1 MLGPLRC
8 GQAVTVW
15 GCFKRL
21 AIKKR
26 SSQNTQ
32 FSRGFD
38 RLVDS
43 PIWGTRAGAERMR
56 GTPRVYK
63 PMLFSVW
70 KPGGTGACRCARS
83 SRRCARSA

>member
-15 GCFKRL
+15 GCFTRL

-26 SSQNTQ
+26 SSENTQ

-38 RLVDS
+38 HL
-43 PIWGTRAGAERMR
+43 IWEPEPALSE
-56 GTPRVYK
+56 
-63 PMLFSVW
+63 
-70 KPGGTGACRCARS
+70 
-83 SRRCARSA
+83 